1 MRLFIFFGCKVMK
14 QFAYFQIFLAINL
27 QLSNILYKFA
37 S

>member
-27 QLSNILYKFA
+27 HLSDILYKFA